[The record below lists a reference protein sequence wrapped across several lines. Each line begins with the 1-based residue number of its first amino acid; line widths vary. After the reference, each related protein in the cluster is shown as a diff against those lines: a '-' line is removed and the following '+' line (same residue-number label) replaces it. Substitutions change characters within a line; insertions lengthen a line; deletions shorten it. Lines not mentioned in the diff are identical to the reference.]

1 MQHESG
7 LKMQLTRTI
16 KLNTPN
22 NKGFTLVEVMSVI
35 VIMSVML
42 SVGIKKLD
50 LLSDTASD
58 RVLETAIRELNTRET
73 LVWTEIKLS
82 DSGWTNDA
90 DVFAV
95 MDTDLG
101 SEINWA
107 AAPGIAGGTLRF
119 KSRSMVLTRT
129 ASTTASVGRWD

>member
-1 MQHESG
+1 
-7 LKMQLTRTI
+7 
-16 KLNTPN
+16 
-22 NKGFTLVEVMSVI
+22 
-35 VIMSVML
+35 MSVML

-82 DSGWTNDA
+82 DSGWISDA

-95 MDTDLG
+95 LDTDLG

-107 AAPGIAGGTLRF
+107 AEPNIAGGTLRF
-119 KSRSMVLTRT
+119 QSRSMVITRI
-129 ASTTASVGRWD
+129 ASTNASVGRWD

>member
-1 MQHESG
+1 M
-7 LKMQLTRTI
+7 
-16 KLNTPN
+16 NTPN

-107 AAPGIAGGTLRF
+107 AEPGIAGGTLRF